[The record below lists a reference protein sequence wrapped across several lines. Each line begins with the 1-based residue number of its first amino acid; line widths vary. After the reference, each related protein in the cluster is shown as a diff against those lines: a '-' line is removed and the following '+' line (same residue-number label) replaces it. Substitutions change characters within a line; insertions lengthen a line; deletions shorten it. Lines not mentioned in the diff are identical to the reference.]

1 MLVAQAS
8 HARLQLAPPPEDTAT
23 RAKAAVSAGREA
35 ASRRDLTTALERFEE
50 ALALRPAASLH
61 FNIAVCHHNLMLA
74 AAPGDEVYESHR
86 RAAIESYGRYL
97 DASPDA
103 EDRASIEAT
112 MKELEELGGR
122 PEAEDEWVIE
132 RLDPDDVPV
141 APALRDA
148 AEPAPPAQT
157 EPRPPPG
164 AATPGATP
172 PESLPLTGRLG
183 PFVPLTLASLVEL
196 SESDE
201 AAAAGV
207 PAMRALPGIGLGVR
221 GSAFLGAR
229 RRISVGGE
237 LWATG
242 QPISSRARPVLVS
255 GALAPTV
262 EYRHPVLRGRMEIGA
277 GGALGV
283 TLQTLRYAGDTP
295 PSCAVSERGALSTRA
310 GVLLSG
316 RVLLT
321 VLLGERRNHE
331 LSLRVS
337 PGLAAFGPAS
347 RAKDDDASQPT
358 PCSELPTPFES
369 LGLSGRAALV
379 VMIDLGYA
387 PRF

>member
-35 ASRRDLTTALERFEE
+35 ASRRDFTTALERFEE

-207 PAMRALPGIGLGVR
+207 PAMRALPASR
-221 GSAFLGAR
+221 SAA
-229 RRISVGGE
+229 
-237 LWATG
+237 
-242 QPISSRARPVLVS
+242 
-255 GALAPTV
+255 
-262 EYRHPVLRGRMEIGA
+262 
-277 GGALGV
+277 
-283 TLQTLRYAGDTP
+283 
-295 PSCAVSERGALSTRA
+295 SCG
-310 GVLLSG
+310 
-316 RVLLT
+316 
-321 VLLGERRNHE
+321 
-331 LSLRVS
+331 
-337 PGLAAFGPAS
+337 PPAS
-347 RAKDDDASQPT
+347 RSRRARD
-358 PCSELPTPFES
+358 PCSCRVRSRPRSSTATPSSAAAWRSAPEVRSASRCRPFATPATPH
-369 LGLSGRAALV
+369 LRAPCPSAV
-379 VMIDLGYA
+379 
-387 PRF
+387 P